1 MAAPLL
7 IDGSKGEGGGQIIRS
22 AVCLAAIL
30 GRPIT
35 LDNIRAGRSKPGLA
49 AQHLT
54 SVRAA
59 AALCRAELDG
69 DTLGSTALRF
79 APKSPVAA
87 GDYAF
92 DVAEAREGG
101 SAGAVTL
108 VLQTVLPA
116 LMLADGV
123 STVTVRGGTQMAWSP
138 PFHYLRDVWLPVLA
152 RAGLRAEAVLNR
164 YGWFPVGQG
173 EVKVTITGMGG
184 GAGGNADG
192 KPLRPLEL
200 VERGALCRVTGT
212 AVAANLPAHIPQRMA
227 DRARAVLGELGAA
240 SDATPEIMV
249 EITPERVRSDCP
261 GAGTF
266 LTAEYEGALAGFGAL
281 GARRKSSERVAE
293 EAAGELLAFHRSG
306 AAVDRHLADQ
316 LLLPLSFASGPS
328 TLAVEQC
335 TLHLETNAWL
345 IGQFGVADIEITP
358 DSGGESTG
366 DATDD
371 NDRPGTAIIWPKS
384 PSKTNP

>member
-1 MAAPLL
+1 MAERLI

-30 GRPIT
+30 GRPIEM
-35 LDNIRAGRSKPGLA
+35 DNIRAGRSKPGLA

-59 AALCRAELDG
+59 AALCAAVLEG

-79 APKSPVAA
+79 TPQSPVAA
-87 GDYAF
+87 GECAF

-123 STVTVRGGTQMAWSP
+123 STLTVRGGTHMAWSP
-138 PFHYLRDVWLPVLA
+138 PFHYLHDVWLPMLA
-152 RAGLRAEAVLNR
+152 RAGVNAEAVLNR
-164 YGWFPVGQG
+164 YGWFPAGQG
-173 EVKVTITGMGG
+173 EIRVTITGMGG
-184 GAGGNADG
+184 GVGGNPER
-192 KPLRPLEL
+192 KPLSPLKL
-200 VERGALCRVTGT
+200 VERGALRRIGGT

-227 DRARAVLGELGAA
+227 DRARTVLGELGTA
-240 SDATPEIMV
+240 PEVMI
-249 EITPERVRSDCP
+249 EITPERVRSACP
-261 GAGTF
+261 GAGIF
-266 LTAEYEGALAGFGAL
+266 LIAEYEGALAGFGAL

-293 EAAGELLAFHRSG
+293 EAAAELLEYHRSG

-328 TLAVEQC
+328 TLAVERC
-335 TLHLETNAWL
+335 TLHLQTNAWL

-358 DSGGESTG
+358 DTGGANTETG
-366 DATDD
+366 D
-371 NDRPGTAIIWPKS
+371 RSGTAIIWPKS
-384 PSKTNP
+384 SSKPTS